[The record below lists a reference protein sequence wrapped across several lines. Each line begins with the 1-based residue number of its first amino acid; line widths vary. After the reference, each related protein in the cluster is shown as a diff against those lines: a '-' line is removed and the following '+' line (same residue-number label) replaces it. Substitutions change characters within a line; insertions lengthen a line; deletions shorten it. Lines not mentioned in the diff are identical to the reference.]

1 MNKKKHVYLWRLINK
16 KIRSE
21 RRIFNKRALNMS
33 EEKRNI
39 SERIRE
45 LREIFDMTAEEMA
58 SETGVDTQKYIDYET
73 NGENIPISVLY
84 HISQKFNVDLSE
96 ILTGEVA
103 RISTMQICRRGKG
116 KTIDRYP
123 GYMFESLAPRFTQK
137 IMEPLLVTLM
147 PGEPEA
153 ALVTH
158 KGQEFNLVLEGTIV
172 ITYDDKEY
180 ILNAGDAVYFDP
192 THPHGQKAIGKDKSR
207 FLTVITE

>member
-1 MNKKKHVYLWRLINK
+1 MAMR
-16 KIRSE
+16 
-21 RRIFNKRALNMS
+21 
-33 EEKRNI
+33 EEMLMI

-45 LREIFDMTAEEMA
+45 LREIFGIAQEEMA
-58 SETGVDTQKYIDYET
+58 RETGVDTAKYIEYESS
-73 NGENIPISVLY
+73 GEDIPISVLY

-96 ILTGEVA
+96 ILTGEPA

-123 GYMFESLAPRFTQK
+123 GYMFESLAPRFTHK
-137 IMEPLLVTLM
+137 IMEPLLVTLI

-158 KGQEFNLVLEGTIV
+158 SGQEFNLVLEGMIA
-172 ITYDDKEY
+172 ITYDDKEH

-192 THPHGQKAIGKDKSR
+192 THPHGQKAIGKDKAR

>member
-1 MNKKKHVYLWRLINK
+1 MG
-16 KIRSE
+16 
-21 RRIFNKRALNMS
+21 
-33 EEKRNI
+33 EEKLSI

-45 LREIFDMTAEEMA
+45 LREIFDLSEEEMA
-58 SETGVDTQKYIDYET
+58 RETGVDTQKYIEYET
-73 NGENIPISVLY
+73 SGENIPISVLY
-84 HISQKFNVDLSE
+84 HISQKFGVDLSE
-96 ILTGEVA
+96 ILTGEQA

-137 IMEPLLVTLM
+137 IMEPLLVTLI

-158 KGQEFNLVLEGTIV
+158 GGQEFNLVLEGTIA
-172 ITYDDKEY
+172 ITYDDKEH

-192 THPHGQKAIGKDKSR
+192 THPHGQKAVGEEKAR

>member
-1 MNKKKHVYLWRLINK
+1 
-16 KIRSE
+16 
-21 RRIFNKRALNMS
+21 MS

-45 LREIFDMTAEEMA
+45 LREIFGLTEEEMA
-58 SETGVDTQKYIDYET
+58 RETGVDTQKYIEYET
-73 NGENIPISVLY
+73 SGENIPISVLY
-84 HISQKFNVDLSE
+84 HISQKFGVDLSE
-96 ILTGEVA
+96 ILTGEPA

-116 KTIDRYP
+116 KTINRYP

-158 KGQEFNLVLEGTIV
+158 GGQEFNLVLEGTIV
-172 ITYDDKEY
+172 ITYDDKDY
-180 ILNAGDAVYFDP
+180 VLNAGDAVYFDP
-192 THPHGQKAIGKDKSR
+192 THPHGQKATGQDKAR

>member
-1 MNKKKHVYLWRLINK
+1 
-16 KIRSE
+16 
-21 RRIFNKRALNMS
+21 MS

-123 GYMFESLAPRFTQK
+123 GYMFESLAPRFTHK
-137 IMEPLLVTLM
+137 IMEPLLVTLT